1 MRERI
6 KQLAGEFLQRCSR
19 DMVSSRD
26 LLARLSA
33 GDTGVF
39 KELEYLAHRISG
51 TGASLG
57 FESLSTRA
65 AAIERL
71 SEAQAGVVTA
81 DQNVADRLMEY
92 ITALEIDVDR
102 LILLSGD
109 D

>member
-6 KQLAGEFLQRCSR
+6 KQLAGKFLQRCSR

-26 LLARLSA
+26 LLVRLGA

-57 FESLSTRA
+57 FESLSACA

-71 SEAQAGVVTA
+71 AEAQAGAVTA
-81 DQNVADRLMEY
+81 DDRVAERLREY
-92 ITALEIDVDR
+92 IAALEIDVDR
-102 LILLSGD
+102 LILLSG
-109 D
+109 